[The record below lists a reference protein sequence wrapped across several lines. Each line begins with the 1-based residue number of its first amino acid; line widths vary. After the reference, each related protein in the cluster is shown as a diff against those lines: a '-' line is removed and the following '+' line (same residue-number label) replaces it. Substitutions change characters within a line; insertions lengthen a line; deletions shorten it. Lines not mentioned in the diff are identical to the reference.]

1 MLREFVFGLSKTVIT
16 DLFSFALNSVGL
28 FLPEI
33 AFYFYINASKQAIDA
48 LVPFNQIFLD
58 QSFSEAFIIHVGIP
72 CWTL

>member
-48 LVPFNQIFLD
+48 LVPFNQIF
-58 QSFSEAFIIHVGIP
+58 
-72 CWTL
+72 